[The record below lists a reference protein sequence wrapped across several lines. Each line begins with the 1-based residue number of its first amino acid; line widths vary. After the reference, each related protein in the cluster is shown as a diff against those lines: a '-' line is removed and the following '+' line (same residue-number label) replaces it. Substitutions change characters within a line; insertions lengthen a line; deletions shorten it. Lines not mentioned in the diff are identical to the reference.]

1 MTALQYS
8 VAVMARAAANSGT
21 RISAWEARNPRS
33 TGDTTW
39 GSACAPEGI
48 RTPNLLIRSQM
59 LYPLSY
65 GRMPV
70 RDGRDDTLACSP
82 HRHEI
87 GRRAVRRA

>member
-8 VAVMARAAANSGT
+8 VAVIAPAAANSGT
-21 RISAWEARNPRS
+21 RIGAWEARNPRS

-39 GSACAPEGI
+39 GSASAPEGI

-65 GRMPV
+65 RRPSVPVVGPARTGR
-70 RDGRDDTLACSP
+70 
-82 HRHEI
+82 E
-87 GRRAVRRA
+87 